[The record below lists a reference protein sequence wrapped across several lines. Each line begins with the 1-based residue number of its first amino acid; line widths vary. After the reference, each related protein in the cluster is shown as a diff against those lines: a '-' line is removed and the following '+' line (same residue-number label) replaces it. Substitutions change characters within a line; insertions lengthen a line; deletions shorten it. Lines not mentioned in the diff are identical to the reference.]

1 MSDSGSITAYVA
13 IAVSVGTAIVG
24 IVNHKRV
31 RSTCCGTVGDVSI
44 DIENTTPPSLKINAV
59 DKSSSDA
66 VN

>member
-31 RSTCCGTVGDVSI
+31 RSTCCGKVGDVSI

-66 VN
+66 VR